1 VSCGCI
7 WLTWSVDS
15 IVSSFTP
22 SPPASALRNITMR
35 LPQLTTPP
43 HHPQQLPQL
52 PLLQVCVTGMGRW
65 ADRLG
70 LPIIAAAPAHHTCLP
85 RGASPSPPSVV
96 GQGPRSSV
104 RGSQYIS

>member
-1 VSCGCI
+1 VWVHLADMECRLDCLLLHTI
-7 WLTWSVDS
+7 
-15 IVSSFTP
+15 TP
-22 SPPASALRNITMR
+22 CFRPAQHYDEM
-35 LPQLTTPP
+35 PQLTTPP